1 MPQCAEYPECHCYG
15 LEKAKELEERLA
27 AINEKNTET
36 HREMYDR
43 LRKLEIDQAET
54 KTQYGHI
61 METLVSIK
69 SDVAELKSKPGKRW
83 ESIVAALISALVGGL
98 IAFGLMQIGLG

>member
-1 MPQCAEYPECHCYG
+1 MPQCAEYPELHCYG
-15 LEKAKELEERLA
+15 LEKAKEIEERLA

-83 ESIVAALISALVGGL
+83 ESIVGALISALVGGL

>member
-1 MPQCAEYPECHCYG
+1 
-15 LEKAKELEERLA
+15 
-27 AINEKNTET
+27 
-36 HREMYDR
+36 
-43 LRKLEIDQAET
+43 
-54 KTQYGHI
+54 

-83 ESIVAALISALVGGL
+83 ESIVGALISALVGGL